1 MAASGITG
9 IILAGGQSRR
19 MGQPKALMPWGD
31 GTLIEQ
37 VVETLRPL
45 VDELIVAVNPHTNTI
60 GVGVKD
66 APCFRSL
73 NVRVVEDLV
82 PDAHALGGL
91 YTGLKFASHERCFV
105 CSCDAPFLN
114 PDLIRFLVEQVDGYD
129 LVVPKTRQGLQPL
142 HAIYATSALPA
153 IEEQLRQRQWAL
165 SELVGRLRARV
176 VEAEELR
183 RVDPT
188 GLSFFNLNTPDEYLR
203 ARRLWMRE
211 EAKTVWRGTGVRG
224 GI

>member
-1 MAASGITG
+1 
-9 IILAGGQSRR
+9 
-19 MGQPKALMPWGD
+19 MGKEKAFLPWGD

-45 VDELIVAVNPHTNTI
+45 VDELIVAV
-60 GVGVKD
+60 KD
-66 APCFRSL
+66 AQRFLSL

-91 YTGLKFASHERCFV
+91 YTGLRAASHEWCFV

-114 PDLIRFLVEQVDGYD
+114 PDLIRFLAEQVDGYD

-153 IEEQLRQRQWAL
+153 IEDQLRQRQWAL

-188 GLSFFNLNTPDEYLR
+188 GLGFFNLNTPDGYLR

-211 EAKTVWRGTGVRG
+211 EAKTVWRETGVRG

>member
-1 MAASGITG
+1 
-9 IILAGGQSRR
+9 
-19 MGQPKALMPWGD
+19 MGKEKAFLPWGD

-45 VDELIVAVNPHTNTI
+45 VDELIVAV
-60 GVGVKD
+60 KD
-66 APCFRSL
+66 APRFLSL

-91 YTGLKFASHERCFV
+91 YTGLKLASHERCFV

-114 PDLIRFLVEQVDGYD
+114 PDMIRFLTEQVDGCD

-142 HAIYATSALPA
+142 HAVYATSALPA
-153 IEEQLRQRQWAL
+153 IEDQLRQRQWAL
-165 SELVGRLRARV
+165 FELVGRLRAKV

-188 GLSFFNLNTPDEYLR
+188 GLGFFNLNTPDEYLR

-211 EAKTVWRGTGVRG
+211 EAKTVWRETGVRG